1 MDNIL
6 KEMKRLILRNNMMTP
21 AEVITFIDLLLE
33 KSIDT
38 GPKDKDTTFLYQRQS
53 TMIGNSRLIYVI

>member
-6 KEMKRLILRNNMMTP
+6 KDMKRLILRNNMMTP

-38 GPKDKDTTFLYQRQS
+38 GPKDTTFLYQRQS